1 VALNPGEIILKCNP
15 AIAGP
20 ESNGVTFLTGWKEKR
35 MTKGLGNILKQAQQI
50 HAKISQLQEE
60 MAGRTV
66 EASSGGGMVNI
77 VMNGKQEVLSI
88 RIDPEVINREDIEM
102 LQDLMVA
109 AVNEAIRKSQEM
121 MTEEMK
127 KVTGGLNIPGLL

>member
-1 VALNPGEIILKCNP
+1 MV
-15 AIAGP
+15 
-20 ESNGVTFLTGWKEKR
+20 
-35 MTKGLGNILKQAQQI
+35 KGFGNILKQAQEM
-50 HAKISQLQEE
+50 HAKIARLQEE

-77 VMNGKQEVLSI
+77 VMNGKQEVVNI
-88 RIDPEVINREDIEM
+88 RIDPEVANREDVEM
-102 LQDLMVA
+102 LQDLIVA

-127 KVTGGLNIPGLL
+127 KVTGGLNIPGLF